1 MVRSDRGPQVY
12 QPLAIKYNLRNTQ
25 TSRRFTYLGLLL
37 ELSHYIISAN
47 VVRQIRS
54 QVESVFS
61 SVQLVFLVLPRL
73 NMHSTLLVWQ
83 PLTHP
88 HPPPPIPKKGLKTPI
103 PFLKLCLRHLNT
115 SFKCFVLCRR
125 FHTYP
130 FSLDITT
137 W

>member
-1 MVRSDRGPQVY
+1 MVRSDRGSQVY

-61 SVQLVFLVLPRL
+61 
-73 NMHSTLLVWQ
+73 
-83 PLTHP
+83 
-88 HPPPPIPKKGLKTPI
+88 
-103 PFLKLCLRHLNT
+103 
-115 SFKCFVLCRR
+115 
-125 FHTYP
+125 
-130 FSLDITT
+130 
-137 W
+137 